1 MGEEGQG
8 IGGQGWVGVGVG
20 SWGPNTG
27 CKALAKSNMALFVF
41 AGRTPSVCFWPVC
54 PRRLPV
60 HRARKLFSATPF
72 LYPEVSSVGRRY
84 KECWGKLPTPQLV
97 K

>member
-27 CKALAKSNMALFVF
+27 CKTLAKSNMALFVF
-41 AGRTPSVCFWPVC
+41 AGQTPSVCFWPMY
-54 PRRLPV
+54 PRGLPV
-60 HRARKLFSATPF
+60 HWARKLFSATLF
-72 LYPEVSSVGRRY
+72 LYQEVSSVGR
-84 KECWGKLPTPQLV
+84 
-97 K
+97 